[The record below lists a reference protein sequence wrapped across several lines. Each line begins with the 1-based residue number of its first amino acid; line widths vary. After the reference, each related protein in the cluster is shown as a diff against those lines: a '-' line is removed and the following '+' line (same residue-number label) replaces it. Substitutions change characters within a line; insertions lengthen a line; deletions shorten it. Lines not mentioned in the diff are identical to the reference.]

1 MSSSDHEIH
10 VLNSLIK
17 TTLDSQKGFLDAAG
31 SADNTH
37 FAPYFAEFAQDRSQV
52 AVSLQEVVSRLGG
65 KPEEDGSFL
74 GAAHR
79 TFMNLEEK
87 FTNQDDKAIVD
98 EVERGEDYIKEKF
111 EEAMADT
118 DLSAETRSVIETSFA
133 SIRAGHDRVSSLKH
147 SLELS

>member
-1 MSSSDHEIH
+1 MPSAEHDIH

-52 AVSLQEVVSRLGG
+52 AASLQEVVSRLGG

-79 TFMNLEEK
+79 TFMNLKDK
-87 FTNQDDKAIVD
+87 FTSPDDKAIVN

-111 EEAMADT
+111 EEAIADS
-118 DLSAETRSVIETSFA
+118 DLSAESRTVVQTAFTSVRT
-133 SIRAGHDRVSSLKH
+133 GHDRVSRLKH
-147 SLELS
+147 SLELN